1 MFLRFV
7 QVRFLLKSCLLVLL
21 IFMLTYITNKCIFLI
36 DVLIFWCFLNENL
49 FFYNSEAYREVKKEK
64 PPFQAESP
72 PPDEVKSIIPS
83 DLVCALCTDLM
94 SDAVLI
100 PCCGESF
107 CDDCKC
113 LSYSDDLAQSL
124 NCLQ

>member
-1 MFLRFV
+1 M
-7 QVRFLLKSCLLVLL
+7 
-21 IFMLTYITNKCIFLI
+21 
-36 DVLIFWCFLNENL
+36 
-49 FFYNSEAYREVKKEK
+49 KKER
-64 PPFQAESP
+64 PPFQADSP

-107 CDDCKC
+107 CDDCESNHPKNDSTFFKFC
-113 LSYSDDLAQSL
+113 KFFLKVLEIMNLVCVCSCRYTCSFARF
-124 NCLQ
+124 